1 MDFISTITTGETL
14 AIFGRTFVVFFFV
27 FLVLRFLGR
36 RHLAHFTYTDLL
48 FVNAIGSIV
57 GAIMI
62 SGEEKADLLVAVV
75 AIAFA
80 GLMVK
85 GINTLSAHSSNL
97 ASLFYGSARLII
109 KDGAII
115 QSGLSR
121 EDFTEEDLM
130 RLLREQSV
138 SAIGE
143 VRRAFLESDGEL
155 SVVLHKNHK
164 KS

>member
-1 MDFISTITTGETL
+1 MDFLGTITVSGAL
-14 AIFGRTFVVFFFV
+14 LIFGRTFVVFFFA

-48 FVNAIGSIV
+48 FVNAIGSII

-97 ASLFYGSARLII
+97 ASLFYGSARLVI
-109 KDGAII
+109 KNGMIM
-115 QSGLSR
+115 QSGLSG

-130 RLLREQSV
+130 RLLREQGVFSV
-138 SAIGE
+138 QE

-155 SVVLHKNHK
+155 SVILHKNHK